1 MQIRISTNNIEIIL
15 KRLVD
20 RLREAGIK
28 EFSFEDDF
36 YWNVPIE
43 DLNSLST
50 QPELTVGSI
59 ADDINFLNS
68 LIEEDYTT
76 DFLELERLSALFRFI
91 SKEIVNKEV

>member
-1 MQIRISTNNIEIIL
+1 M
-15 KRLVD
+15 
-20 RLREAGIK
+20 
-28 EFSFEDDF
+28 
-36 YWNVPIE
+36 
-43 DLNSLST
+43 
-50 QPELTVGSI
+50 